1 VRRLTSA
8 LGITLITTLAV
19 AGCSVRVPTDPD
31 GTLDRVRSAGILR
44 AGASPAGDALTV
56 TDATPSGPL
65 VELVDRFAASEGAE
79 VEWTVGGEEEL
90 VGRLEAGALD
100 LVAGDF
106 SEQTPWVDQV
116 SVTRGIRGVD
126 GLGDRP
132 VVMLL
137 PLGENAMQAALE
149 VFIDSEVEP

>member
-1 VRRLTSA
+1 MRRLLSA
-8 LGITLITTLAV
+8 LVVALITALTV
-19 AGCSVRVPTDPD
+19 TGCGIRIPTDPD
-31 GTLDRVRSAGILR
+31 GTLDRVRDTGVLR

-56 TDATPSGPL
+56 ADATPSGPL

-100 LVAGDF
+100 LVIGDF
-106 SEQTPWVDQV
+106 SEQTPWADRV

-132 VVMLL
+132 VAILL

-149 VFIDSEVEP
+149 VFIDGEVEP

>member
-1 VRRLTSA
+1 MLV
-8 LGITLITTLAV
+8 V
-19 AGCSVRVPTDPD
+19 AGVMVTGCGIQVPADPD
-31 GTLDRVRSAGILR
+31 GTLDRVRSAAVLR
-44 AGASPAGDALTV
+44 AGASPAGRALTV
-56 TDATPSGPL
+56 TGATPSGPL

-90 VGRLEAGALD
+90 VGRLEAGSLD
-100 LVAGDF
+100 LVTGDF

-132 VVMLL
+132 AVILL
-137 PLGENAMQAALE
+137 PLGENAMQAA
-149 VFIDSEVEP
+149 VEEFLDGEATR